1 MGRLAFGDILISNN
15 KQQERIL
22 MNTTELEKIYMHTAK
37 GSKYYPFAPKPQ
49 DVHIYTIAH
58 HLATIGRWNG
68 ATLRRSKEDSRFDQI
83 FYSVAE
89 HSVYVW
95 RYVCEELGRPDLGL
109 YALLHDAAEA
119 YVSDLIR
126 PLKYSTAFFEPFKR
140 IEEINERAI
149 AERFNLTL
157 PFPEEIK
164 IADDAVCA
172 AEASQIIVMK
182 SSEDWEIGKMYNDKR
197 IAPYIIEMLEPT
209 RARDLFLDTY
219 KTQINS

>member
-1 MGRLAFGDILISNN
+1 
-15 KQQERIL
+15 
-22 MNTTELEKIYMHTAK
+22 MNTTKLEKIYMHTAK
-37 GSKYYPFAPKPQ
+37 GNKYYPFAPRVK
-49 DVHIYTIAH
+49 DVDIYTIAH
-58 HLATIGRWNG
+58 HLAAIGRWNG
-68 ATLRRSKEDSRFDQI
+68 ATFRRSKDDPKFDRI

-140 IEEINERAI
+140 IEEINERII
-149 AERFNLTL
+149 AKRFNLFY

-164 IADDAVCA
+164 IADEAVCA
-172 AEASQIIVMK
+172 AEANQIIVMDDDD
-182 SSEDWEIGKMYNDKR
+182 DWKVGIMFDDR
-197 IAPYIIEMLEPT
+197 RVAPYIIEMVEPT
-209 RARDLFLDTY
+209 RARDMFLDAFKIQT
-219 KTQINS
+219 TF